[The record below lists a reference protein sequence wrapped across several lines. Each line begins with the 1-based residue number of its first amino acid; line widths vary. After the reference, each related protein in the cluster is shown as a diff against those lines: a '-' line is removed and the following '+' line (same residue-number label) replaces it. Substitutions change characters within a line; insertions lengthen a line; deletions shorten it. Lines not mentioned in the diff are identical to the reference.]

1 MLFRSD
7 YIVPDKV
14 HIILDGKVVQTGG
27 PELAKKMDTEG
38 YDWVK
43 ELATA

>member
-1 MLFRSD
+1 
-7 YIVPDKV
+7 VPDKV
-14 HIILDGKVVQTGG
+14 HIIVDGRVVQSGG
-27 PELAKKMDTEG
+27 PELAKKLDVEG